1 MVDQK
6 IDPEIVDST
15 AAIET
20 ALSALWEKARE
31 ASLLI
36 STLRDEKKSLL
47 QRIEELEEDVK
58 HSHND
63 AILKQSAIE
72 QLRIEVTEHS
82 SNAKNL
88 TSNGM
93 SEEEKRDVEYKLK
106 TIISKLDQYLSP

>member
-15 AAIET
+15 TAIET

-47 QRIEELEEDVK
+47 QRIEDLEEDVK
-58 HSHND
+58 QSHND
-63 AILKQSAIE
+63 AILKQTAIE
-72 QLRIEVTEHS
+72 QLRIELTEHS
-82 SNAKNL
+82 SGSKTL
-88 TSNGM
+88 VVNGM
-93 SEEEKRDVEYKLK
+93 SEDEKREFEHKLK

>member
-15 AAIET
+15 TAIET

-47 QRIEELEEDVK
+47 QRIEDLEEDVRQ
-58 HSHND
+58 SQND
-63 AILKQSAIE
+63 AIVKQAAIE
-72 QLRIEVTEHS
+72 RMRMELTEHS
-82 SNAKNL
+82 SGSKAIGV
-88 TSNGM
+88 NGM
-93 SEEEKRDVEYKLK
+93 TEEDKREAEQKLRA
-106 TIISKLDQYLSP
+106 IISKLDQYLSP

>member
-6 IDPEIVDST
+6 IDPEILDST
-15 AAIET
+15 TAIET

-58 HSHND
+58 QSHND
-63 AILKQSAIE
+63 AILKQTAIE
-72 QLRIEVTEHS
+72 QLRMELTEHS
-82 SNAKNL
+82 SSSQAVIV
-88 TSNGM
+88 NGM
-93 SEEEKRDVEYKLK
+93 SEEEKSDVEHKLK